1 MSAKTWSGLPFPTG
15 RDTIDWT
22 LISSIGRWILYQRSI
37 REALC
42 GVTFLLYFICWED
55 IEFFKIHTHLIP
67 CCSANT
73 ALFKNWRSMSKFISI
88 NFSTPCA
95 QFVSLW
101 YTFNFYNISNFFIM
115 IILIMMICDQW
126 SLMIF
131 LQKDYDS
138 LMAQMRASFSNKVLI
153 FLIKVST
160 LLKV

>member
-1 MSAKTWSGLPFPTG
+1 
-15 RDTIDWT
+15 
-22 LISSIGRWILYQRSI
+22 
-37 REALC
+37 
-42 GVTFLLYFICWED
+42 
-55 IEFFKIHTHLIP
+55 
-67 CCSANT
+67 
-73 ALFKNWRSMSKFISI
+73 MSKFISI